1 MFFLINIFN
10 NIKIKVPIGIID
22 NRNKDNIILNKKI
35 MEQEKGCSKCKKG
48 LSNQQIGLGVLS
60 LFILGTS
67 IYGTIDLLKKIIS
80 FFF

>member
-1 MFFLINIFN
+1 
-10 NIKIKVPIGIID
+10 
-22 NRNKDNIILNKKI
+22 

>member
-1 MFFLINIFN
+1 M
-10 NIKIKVPIGIID
+10 IKIVVPITIID
-22 NRNKDNIILNKKI
+22 YWDKYNTFKLKKT

-48 LSNQQIGLGVLS
+48 LSNQQIGLGIIS

-67 IYGTIDLLKKIIS
+67 IYGTINLIQKIIS